1 MSELLRD
8 PWSLTLLMM
17 SLPQQAILV
26 SLQPCSQACGGSSC
40 SSACLP
46 AKVEGSER
54 GRSARRVISRLRFTL
69 TLSHSRS
76 PEASHL
82 AHTPPTA
89 SRDSREGTACLAS
102 CCVCEFAGI
111 AFLLC
116 CCRKVSLPPLYVSLS
131 SRAPGDCSGKT
142 KHEGRRQRRFTS
154 SCRSPGEGVQ
164 PTAALVAAAAAT
176 ATSCRDRARGSAKCS
191 LSLSAPLYL
200 PSFPSL
206 PPTLSLSLLPPSC
219 APFEKSKSGSS

>member
-1 MSELLRD
+1 
-8 PWSLTLLMM
+8 MM

-102 CCVCEFAGI
+102 CCVGDCEFAGI

-116 CCRKVSLPPLYVSLS
+116 CCRKVSLPPSSVCVCLSLS
-131 SRAPGDCSGKT
+131 SREPGDCSRKT
-142 KHEGRRQRRFTS
+142 KHEGRRR
-154 SCRSPGEGVQ
+154 EGSRL
-164 PTAALVAAAAAT
+164 AAVRLVKA
-176 ATSCRDRARGSAKCS
+176 CNR
-191 LSLSAPLYL
+191 LPLL
-200 PSFPSL
+200 WLLL
-206 PPTLSLSLLPPSC
+206 PPQRHPVETEREAVQSALSLSLCATLPTFLPLPTSYSVSLSPAFFLC
-219 APFEKSKSGSS
+219 TF